1 MTSGR
6 WPWTRLRRKLRLLEQ
21 LEQLNRLDQLFEA
34 VGRIEARQVDAI
46 PSHGLEDR
54 EFTVFSQ
61 AGEDGIIRHLVRTVR
76 PARRVFVEFGVENYR
91 QANTR
96 FLALNDGWSGLVM
109 DSDERNVQQ
118 IRNDPIYWRCNI
130 QAVHALVTRE
140 NINDLLTAHGVTGDI
155 GLLSIDIDG
164 NDYWVWEAVDVVQP
178 AIVVIEY
185 NFRFGPEPSVTIPY
199 DPAFDRRLAHPSR
212 IYFGASLRA
221 LAGLGERKG
230 YAFVGCNR
238 FGVNAFFVRGD
249 LLPEGVQRRTVEEG
263 YMAGQVREATDETGR
278 LLFLTRA
285 EEDAILAGLP
295 LVNVG

>member
-6 WPWTRLRRKLRLLEQ
+6 WPWTRLRRKIRL
-21 LEQLNRLDQLFEA
+21 LEQLNRLDQLDQLLEA
-34 VGRIEARQVDAI
+34 IGRIEARQVDAI
-46 PSHGLEDR
+46 PSRALEDR

-61 AGEDGIIRHLVRTVR
+61 AGEDGIIHHLVRTVR
-76 PARRVFVEFGVENYR
+76 PGRKVFVEFGVENYR

-109 DSDERNVQQ
+109 DSDALSVQQ
-118 IRNDPIYWRCNI
+118 IRSDPIYWRCNI
-130 QAVHALVTRE
+130 KAVHAFATRE
-140 NINDLLTAHGVTGDI
+140 NINDLLTEHGVTGEI

-164 NDYWVWEAVDVVQP
+164 NDYWVWDAVDVVQP

-185 NFRFGPEPSVTIPY
+185 NFRFGPDRSVTIPY
-199 DPAFDRRLAHPSR
+199 DPAFDRRAAHPSR

-221 LAGLGERKG
+221 LTGLGERKG

-249 LLPEGVQRRTVEEG
+249 LLPDGVKRRTVHEG
-263 YMAGQVREATDETGR
+263 YVAGQVREATDETGR
-278 LLFLTRA
+278 LLYLTRV
-285 EEDAILAGLP
+285 EEDAILDSLP
-295 LVNVG
+295 VVTVG